1 MPMARMGA
9 VAFESAAARVPTPV
23 EATQI
28 TVSATV
34 SLTYEIE

>member
-1 MPMARMGA
+1 MAQGMARA
-9 VAFESAAARVPTPV
+9 ETPI

>member
-9 VAFESAAARVPTPV
+9 VAFESAARVPTPV